1 MREAFEPFGRI
12 RRVRIVVDQKTGKPR
27 GYAFIEYESEY
38 DFNRKPALSF
48 LTLILI
54 VALERA
60 NNRRIDGR
68 RVVVDYE
75 RGRTKKEWVPR
86 RLGGGK
92 GDKRRDRDTERLV
105 RDLKK
110 NEHALRSRSRSR
122 DQENSAVKKETPA
135 SVMNG

>member
-1 MREAFEPFGRI
+1 LREAFEPFGRI

-122 DQENSAVKKETPA
+122 DQETSAVKKETPA

>member
-122 DQENSAVKKETPA
+122 DQETSAVKKETPA